1 MVVKKHFSIVIYFL
15 SAILVLI
22 LSLFVYRI
30 ITHIS
35 YLRQDDKITLSKYTG
50 ERINS
55 NSSLIPSKI
64 ATYINPNYDSSIV
77 GLSSADVVLEFLS
90 SSYGITYKAIYSQ
103 EAAENVSPKIN
114 LKEYSSSWLP
124 KFNFSNDTLTSD
136 TKGENAT
143 SIFITFNEDSSS
155 NFLYEYGEYYHFRGL
170 NVDKDDDAYVK
181 LSNVIVQF
189 IHGSITHDETLTS
202 SENQGTGLLFSNG
215 KSQDIEWTRENNSA
229 VKISDKVGDPV
240 SLAPGPTWWIF
251 IDKDCSVAYD

>member
-1 MVVKKHFSIVIYFL
+1 LI
-15 SAILVLI
+15 LI
-22 LSLFVYRI
+22 LSIFVYRI

-35 YLRQDDKITLSKYTG
+35 YLRQDDKITLSEYTG

-55 NSSLIPSKI
+55 SSSIIPPKI

-77 GLSSADVVLEFLS
+77 GLSSADIVFEFLS
-90 SSYGITYKAIYSQ
+90 SSHGITYKVIYSQ
-103 EAAENVSPKIN
+103 EAVKNVSPKVE

-124 KFNFSNDTLTSD
+124 KFNFSNGTLISD
-136 TKGENAT
+136 IKGENAT

-155 NFLYEYGEYYHFRGL
+155 NFLYEDGEYYHYRGL

-181 LSNVIVQF
+181 LSNIIVQF
-189 IHGSITHDETLTS
+189 IHGSIISDETLTS
-202 SENQGTGLLFSNG
+202 SETHGTGLLFSNG
-215 KSQDIEWTRENNSA
+215 KSQDIDWTRENNSA
-229 VKISDKVGDPV
+229 IKISDKLSGPL